1 MPKKA
6 KTTESVVANTV
17 TPSET
22 PEITVQVEPVSVK
35 TTTTKEKKVTK
46 AKKAK
51 DSTTVTNDVTTS
63 NTDVQQGVV
72 VKTAEDDDVSVG
84 STSGN
89 ELTDS
94 FHEFVAK
101 LQAVCSS
108 MVTLKQE
115 FKQLEK
121 KFNRELKSAQK
132 QASKKKRKTGNR
144 QPSGFVKPTLIS
156 TELASF
162 LGKPTGTEMARTQV
176 TREINAYIRAN
187 GLQDKENGRKINAD
201 SALTKLLKL
210 GKEDQLTY
218 FNLQRY
224 MSPHFAKM
232 GVTTVE
238 PTTVS

>member
-1 MPKKA
+1 M
-6 KTTESVVANTV
+6 
-17 TPSET
+17 
-22 PEITVQVEPVSVK
+22 
-35 TTTTKEKKVTK
+35 
-46 AKKAK
+46 AK

-144 QPSGFVKPTLIS
+144 QPSGFVKPALIS
-156 TELASF
+156 NELASF
-162 LGKPTGTEMARTQV
+162 LGKPKGALMARTEV
-176 TREINAYIRAN
+176 TREINKYIQEN
-187 GLQDKENGRKINAD
+187 NLKDPTNGRKILAD
-201 SALTKLLKL
+201 AKLKGLL
-210 GKEDQLTY
+210 NLNNEELTY
-218 FNLQRY
+218 FNLQKF
-224 MSPHFAKM
+224 MSPHFPKPH
-232 GVTTVE
+232 V
-238 PTTVS
+238 VSA